1 LISTKFHSL
10 PSVVLNLDND
20 YEAYCFNEACA
31 YILTKLENEETP
43 HFEEDKKQNSLLA
56 KMLTNQY

>member
-1 LISTKFHSL
+1 
-10 PSVVLNLDND
+10 VLNLDND